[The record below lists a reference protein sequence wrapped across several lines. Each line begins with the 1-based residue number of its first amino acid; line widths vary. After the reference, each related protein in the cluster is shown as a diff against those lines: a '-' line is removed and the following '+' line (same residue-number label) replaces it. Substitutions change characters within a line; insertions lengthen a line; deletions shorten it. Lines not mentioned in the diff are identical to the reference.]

1 MHIQVQELLLT
12 ILPDN
17 QHPQYGVDVMAITQ
31 NIFQDIKQPDF
42 LKCIQVYHTSG
53 THHVPRKSP
62 LSVC

>member
-42 LKCIQVYHTSG
+42 LKCI
-53 THHVPRKSP
+53 
-62 LSVC
+62 